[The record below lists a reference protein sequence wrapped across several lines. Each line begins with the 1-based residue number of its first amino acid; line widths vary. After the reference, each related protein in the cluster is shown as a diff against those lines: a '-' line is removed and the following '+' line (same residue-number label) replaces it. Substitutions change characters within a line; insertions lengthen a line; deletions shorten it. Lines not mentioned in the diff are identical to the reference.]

1 VRKTWW
7 LSGDKSSQL
16 TSVAV
21 AVEIVY
27 GTGVTL
33 FFVSA
38 TQPVLALVLGLKD
51 RGVSEG
57 CTPDTS
63 PGDAVDQRAW

>member
-1 VRKTWW
+1 MPLPLR
-7 LSGDKSSQL
+7 LYF
-16 TSVAV
+16 
-21 AVEIVY
+21 EVY
-27 GTGVTL
+27 DTVTL

-38 TQPVLALVLGLKD
+38 TQPVLALVLGLKG